1 MVETGKTPKFLRT
14 YTRKP
19 PGRLKAHSLR

>member
-1 MVETGKTPKFLRT
+1 MVETGYTPKFLRT